1 MRGRQPTFRELSE
14 LKYAEAVLDEAL
26 RLYPPFSFIAREAIR
41 DVELGGYQIPKGTA
55 MGFVGWTI
63 HRDPRH
69 WPNPD
74 AFEPERHS
82 AENRRDRAKCA
93 FIAFG
98 YGQRRCLGERVGRM
112 EGMLMLLTRSGETWQ
127 PRRAP

>member
-1 MRGRQPTFRELSE
+1 
-14 LKYAEAVLDEAL
+14 
-26 RLYPPFSFIAREAIR
+26 
-41 DVELGGYQIPKGTA
+41 

-112 EGMLMLLTRSGETWQ
+112 EGMLMLALVSQKLKLNHVDGGLPTHKVVQSIKPADGMPMRIEC
-127 PRRAP
+127 R